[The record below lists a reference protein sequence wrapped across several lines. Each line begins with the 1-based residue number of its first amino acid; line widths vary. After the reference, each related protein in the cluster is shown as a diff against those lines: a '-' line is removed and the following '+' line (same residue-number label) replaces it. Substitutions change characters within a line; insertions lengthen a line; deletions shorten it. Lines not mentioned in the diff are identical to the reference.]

1 MQISTVQYMRI
12 YRFETGTLI
21 DLLSTF
27 MVKYVKGKPPVNI
40 KIFRL
45 IERLKFH
52 VECKGRREVL
62 EI

>member
-1 MQISTVQYMRI
+1 MRI